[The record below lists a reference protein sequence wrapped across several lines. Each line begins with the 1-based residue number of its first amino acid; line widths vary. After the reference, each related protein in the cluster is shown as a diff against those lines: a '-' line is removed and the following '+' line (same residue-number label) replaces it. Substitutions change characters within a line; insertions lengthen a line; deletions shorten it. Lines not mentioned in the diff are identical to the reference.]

1 MKLRHR
7 RGAAV
12 GDRGAVLPL
21 TTTGDSRT
29 STATNQTQRRRMRS
43 NFCNTGTGRIVL
55 ASTLFFLIV
64 VTFRTLILLTTGT
77 TGKKTRISTRLYTQA
92 KKLGKNSTICPD
104 GSLGILNDDYCDC
117 LDGSDEL
124 STVAC
129 SDILV
134 QKKSFRCLDGFMIHS
149 SRVKDGFYDCPDKS
163 DEE

>member
-1 MKLRHR
+1 MRIT
-7 RGAAV
+7 GQGIV
-12 GDRGAVLPL
+12 GDRGIVLPL
-21 TTTGDSRT
+21 NTAGDTRT
-29 STATNQTQRRRMRS
+29 SANLSQRRRRS
-43 NFCNTGTGRIVL
+43 ASFTLGFGCIVL

-64 VTFRTLILLTTGT
+64 ISFRTSIILTTGK

-92 KKLGKNSTICPD
+92 KKLGKNSTICSD

-124 STVAC
+124 STAAC
-129 SDILV
+129 SNILV

-149 SRVKDGFYDCPDKS
+149 SRVKDGVYDCPDKS

>member
-1 MKLRHR
+1 MKLRQR
-7 RGAAV
+7 RGPV
-12 GDRGAVLPL
+12 GDRGAILPL
-21 TTTGDSRT
+21 TTTGDSRA
-29 STATNQTQRRRMRS
+29 SIATNRTRRRRMRS
-43 NFCNTGTGRIVL
+43 NFFTTGIGCIVF

-64 VTFRTLILLTTGT
+64 VTFRTSILLTTGT
-77 TGKKTRISTRLYTQA
+77 TGKKIRNSTRLYTQT

-104 GSLGILNDDYCDC
+104 GSLGIVNDDYCDC

-134 QKKSFRCLDGFMIHS
+134 QKKSFRCLDGFMIYS
-149 SRVKDGFYDCPDKS
+149 SRVKDGVYDCPDKS